1 MPVSV
6 SSASPMRSSNGSAA
20 PRSCATGKLTFS
32 PTFARRVAGSI
43 AMNHSEQ
50 VASSPVSGSGA
61 TIV

>member
-1 MPVSV
+1 MSV
-6 SSASPMRSSNGSAA
+6 STASPIRSSNGSSRAF
-20 PRSCATGKLTFS
+20 SCATGKLTFS
-32 PTFARRVAGSI
+32 PTFLDGSAGSI